1 MRGDRKCSS
10 EVRIPVERPHMRFIL
25 SCQTMMSTQVSPG
38 TPGYG
43 ADKPFNSRCHEP
55 TPAGEPELETRL
67 FPRSLGR
74 FYDGGARRDRTDDL
88 MLAKHALYQLS
99 YGPKSGSRLG
109 WELSSISV
117 CPPEVSHGQGVVGP
131 GRLELPTSR
140 LSGVCSNQ
148 LSYRPL
154 KRSARTRRTGSSGV
168 RMRDRTTA
176 WSAAVFAERETKTAT
191 SRTCLVSLNE
201 PIGSV
206 SVLEVH
212 P

>member
-1 MRGDRKCSS
+1 
-10 EVRIPVERPHMRFIL
+10 
-25 SCQTMMSTQVSPG
+25 
-38 TPGYG
+38 
-43 ADKPFNSRCHEP
+43 
-55 TPAGEPELETRL
+55 
-67 FPRSLGR
+67 
-74 FYDGGARRDRTDDL
+74 

-99 YGPKSGSRLG
+99 YGPEIQGSRLD

-117 CPPEVSHGQGVVGP
+117 CPPEVSHKQRSVVGP

-154 KRSARTRRTGSSGV
+154 KRSARTMEDMGSSGV

-176 WSAAVFAERETKTAT
+176 WSAAVFAERETETAT
-191 SRTCLVSLNE
+191 PRTCLVSLNE